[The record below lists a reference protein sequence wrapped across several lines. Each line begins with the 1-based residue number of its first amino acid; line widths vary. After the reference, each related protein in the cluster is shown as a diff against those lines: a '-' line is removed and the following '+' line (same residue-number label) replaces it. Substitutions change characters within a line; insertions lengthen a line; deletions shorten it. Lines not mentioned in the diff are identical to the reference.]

1 MLVGGGCD
9 WLVCI
14 AGLVVAVHADELPVP
29 ASDAGIEL
37 AAALL
42 E

>member
-14 AGLVVAVHADELPVP
+14 AGLVVAEVGNGSSVAFEAV
-29 ASDAGIEL
+29 AVVVVE
-37 AAALL
+37 LL